1 MNTSTT
7 PFSNVNETL
16 NNVAIIFQSGR
27 SLRGRSRLLNFSVAP
42 RVHEEILQIEPGEEQ
57 MNTSNAPFS
66 DVNETLNNVAIIF

>member
-42 RVHEEILQIEPGEEQ
+42 RVHEEILQIEPGENQ
-57 MNTSNAPFS
+57 MNTSSAPFP